1 MLKKE
6 QIEKILEDKNVL
18 YLLGDIAE
26 AKRSNIDVDIK
37 VFIKKGKIIKKQ
49 FTTRTLLNK

>member
-6 QIEKILEDKNVL
+6 QIEKMLEDKDVL

-26 AKRSNIDVDIK
+26 AKQSNIDVDIK
-37 VFIKKGKIIKKQ
+37 IFIKKGKIIKKQ
-49 FTTRTLLNK
+49 FTTRKFLNK